1 MKDTR
6 AIIHSTRWF
15 KKIFYDQFEQSTN
28 SSLTNVLGKLEET
41 TMIIQDKILE
51 KDAIKMKIS

>member
-1 MKDTR
+1 MN
-6 AIIHSTRWF
+6 
-15 KKIFYDQFEQSTN
+15 Y